1 MHPSCTTPPP
11 IACATSP
18 DTRCRAKH
26 PALGYR
32 CLHQAGHN
40 AGSRRHHFAV
50 DLGGDSLT
58 GGWDEPAP
66 TFELIDF
73 GGPRFG

>member
-1 MHPSCTTPPP
+1 MAPFCTTPPP

-26 PALGYR
+26 PRTTYR
-32 CLHQAGHN
+32 CLHTAGH
-40 AGSRRHHFAV
+40 AGRHHCSIMA
-50 DLGGDSLT
+50 DGGESYI
-58 GGWDEPAP
+58 GGWDEPMP